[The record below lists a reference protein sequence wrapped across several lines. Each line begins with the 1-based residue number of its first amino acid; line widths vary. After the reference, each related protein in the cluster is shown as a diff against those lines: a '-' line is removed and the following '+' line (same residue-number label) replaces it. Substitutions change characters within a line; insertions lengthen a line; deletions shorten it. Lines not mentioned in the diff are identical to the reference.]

1 MSRISD
7 PVYRGPAKVTYHD
20 ISVRESPDISC
31 GWCGEKP
38 AVEVLLKTGK
48 RVGICERCD
57 NSTWGDYVFLNV
69 DPSQV
74 TDIPEKEGRKQFLAA
89 RSGRKDR

>member
-1 MSRISD
+1 MSRILD
-7 PVYRGPAKVTYHD
+7 PIYRYEVWATYHD

-38 AVEVLLKTGK
+38 AVGVLLKTGK
-48 RVGICERCD
+48 RVGICDPCA

>member
-1 MSRISD
+1 MSRTLD
-7 PVYRGPAKVTYHD
+7 PVYRGPVKVTYHD
-20 ISVRESPDISC
+20 IAVRESPDISC
-31 GWCGEKP
+31 GECGEKP

-48 RVGICERCD
+48 RVGICDRCA
-57 NSTWGDYVFLNV
+57 NSAWGDYVFLNV